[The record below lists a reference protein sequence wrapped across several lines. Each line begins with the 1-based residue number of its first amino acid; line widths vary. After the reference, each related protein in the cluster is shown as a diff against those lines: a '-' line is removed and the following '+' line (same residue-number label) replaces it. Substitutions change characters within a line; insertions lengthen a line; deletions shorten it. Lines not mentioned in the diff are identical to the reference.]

1 MKRFLL
7 ILTLALAGT
16 ALSAQTVY
24 PGMSYKEMKQVYN
37 TRNYHKNAGDPY
49 SVFWTGATSFFTP
62 GLGQLIAH
70 ETGRGWA
77 FIGGNVLTG
86 MVASY
91 GGQQVVKNLLRDSD
105 GNFVKDS
112 DGKLVATDE
121 SAAKKGAVVF
131 LAGGLA
137 NLVLSIWSCADA
149 VKVAKVKN
157 MYYQDM
163 QSRYGLEARMYPS
176 VDLVQTGN
184 GVQPTAG
191 MTFALQF

>member
-1 MKRFLL
+1 MAEITQEELNERVAILKRFRALL
-7 ILTLALAGT
+7 EQQRGKF
-16 ALSAQTVY
+16 
-24 PGMSYKEMKQVYN
+24 KEY
-37 TRNYHKNAGDPY
+37 
-49 SVFWTGATSFFTP
+49 
-62 GLGQLIAH
+62 L
-70 ETGRGWA
+70 
-77 FIGGNVLTG
+77 NVLEKQHDSITNENTE
-86 MVASY
+86 ALLAHTELE
-91 GGQQVVKNLLRDSD
+91 QQVVKNLLRDSD